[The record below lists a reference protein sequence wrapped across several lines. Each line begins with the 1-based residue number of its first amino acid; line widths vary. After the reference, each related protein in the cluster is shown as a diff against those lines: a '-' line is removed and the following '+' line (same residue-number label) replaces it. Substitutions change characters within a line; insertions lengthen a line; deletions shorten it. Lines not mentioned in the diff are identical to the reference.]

1 MIERRIVL
9 VEKQNLEGVVKLI
22 AECNDYDINNN
33 IIKQLSRSPFEFPD
47 TMTDEEIINNLQV
60 GSYSI
65 YFSS

>member
-33 IIKQLSRSPFEFPD
+33 IIKQLRLELKC
-47 TMTDEEIINNLQV
+47 I
-60 GSYSI
+60 G
-65 YFSS
+65 